1 LLAFHV
7 CDWLVPTADT
17 VNDRGMPGDG
27 IIDIPRIRCAVEA
40 QGFAGF
46 VEVEIF
52 SNRWWSA
59 PMDEVIATC
68 IARMKTAV

>member
-1 LLAFHV
+1 
-7 CDWLVPTADT
+7 
-17 VNDRGMPGDG
+17 MMGDG
-27 IIDIPRIRCAVEA
+27 VIDIPRIRAAVEA
-40 QGFAGF
+40 QGFGGC

-59 PMDEVIATC
+59 PMDEVLATA

>member
-1 LLAFHV
+1 
-7 CDWLVPTADT
+7 VPTADT

-27 IIDIPRIRCAVEA
+27 IIDIPRIRASVEG
-40 QGFAGF
+40 QGFGGF

-59 PMDEVIATC
+59 PMDEVLATA

>member
-1 LLAFHV
+1 
-7 CDWLVPTADT
+7 VPTADT
-17 VNDRGMPGDG
+17 VNDRGMMGDG
-27 IIDIPRIRCAVEA
+27 IIDIPRIRAAVEA
-40 QGFAGF
+40 QGFGGC

-59 PMDEVIATC
+59 PMDEVIATA